1 MPPYFRSSCRVPVD
15 AKFSLDFDKI
25 NFMQRQVRVFA
36 AAPDSMFHLQVTPQ
50 MLDMSCISDAELLAL
65 FLQSIN

>member
-1 MPPYFRSSCRVPVD
+1 
-15 AKFSLDFDKI
+15 
-25 NFMQRQVRVFA
+25 MQRQVRVFA